1 MTDDAL
7 MKSLFASG
15 RPPGPARKHEP
26 AKKDACL
33 ADGYCARCD
42 RTVMPIGVI
51 YEDDHPE
58 SAPGDVGQVSEWE
71 CPRCGRREGRW
82 TGSVLTMGASEPFE
96 GKEDDSKIA
105 EEQDRFPTG
114 SQPR

>member
-1 MTDDAL
+1 MTDLNTFFQSETPA
-7 MKSLFASG
+7 
-15 RPPGPARKHEP
+15 PGDRLNEP
-26 AKKDACL
+26 VKEGAKL
-33 ADGYCARCD
+33 VDGYCRLCD
-42 RTVMPIGVI
+42 RTVMAIGVI

-58 SAPGDVGQVSEWE
+58 AAPANVAVVSEFE

-105 EEQDRFPTG
+105 DEQSRFPVG

>member
-1 MTDDAL
+1 MTDLAAFFQSDCPA
-7 MKSLFASG
+7 G
-15 RPPGPARKHEP
+15 RGRLNEP
-26 AKKDACL
+26 AKKDASL

-42 RTVMPIGVI
+42 RTVLPTGVI

-96 GKEDDSKIA
+96 GKEDDSKIEA
-105 EEQDRFPTG
+105 AVEYDYWNING
-114 SQPR
+114 I

>member
-1 MTDDAL
+1 MNAELADFFRNTGGEG
-7 MKSLFASG
+7 G
-15 RPPGPARKHEP
+15 RLNEP
-26 AKKDACL
+26 AKKDAKL

-42 RTVMPIGVI
+42 RTVLATGVI

-58 SAPGDVGQVSEWE
+58 AAPGDVGQVSEWE

-82 TGSVLTMGASEPFE
+82 TGSVLTMGASEPFN
-96 GKEDDSKIA
+96 GVEDDAKIA
-105 EEQDRFPTG
+105 DEQSRFPVG

>member
-1 MTDDAL
+1 MTDLADFF
-7 MKSLFASG
+7 KSDDLAG
-15 RPPGPARKHEP
+15 RGRLNEP
-26 AKKDACL
+26 AKKDAKL

-71 CPRCGRREGRW
+71 CSRCGRREGRW
-82 TGSVLTMGASEPFE
+82 TGAVLTDGSSEPFE
-96 GKEDDSKIA
+96 GKEDESKIA
-105 EEQDRFPTG
+105 DEQARFPVG